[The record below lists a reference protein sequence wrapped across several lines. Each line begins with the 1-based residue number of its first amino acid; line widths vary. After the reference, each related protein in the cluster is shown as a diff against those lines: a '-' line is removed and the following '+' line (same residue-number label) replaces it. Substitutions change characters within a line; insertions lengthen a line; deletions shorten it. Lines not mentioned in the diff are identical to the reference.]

1 MAITREER
9 ESQTRGI
16 GRYLLVYL
24 CILIIAA
31 LQFMVAYSNLS
42 AYELLL
48 RLLPLATLEAV
59 LAVLFF
65 MHLWAEKRAF
75 VISVVVLTIFAL
87 AGLQYSWTDSFRL
100 LSCGGK
106 CS

>member
-1 MAITREER
+1 VDITPEARTAE
-9 ESQTRGI
+9 TRTV
-16 GRYLLVYL
+16 GRYLLVYF

-31 LQFMVAYSNLS
+31 LNFMVAYSNLS
-42 AYELLL
+42 AYEMLL
-48 RLLPLATLEAV
+48 RMLPLATLEAI

-65 MHLWAEKRAF
+65 MHLWAENRWF
-75 VISVVVLTIFAL
+75 VISVVCLTFFVLVS
-87 AGLQYSWTDSFRL
+87 LQYSWTDSFRL

>member
-1 MAITREER
+1 MAGTPELR
-9 ESQTRGI
+9 ESQTRGV
-16 GRYLLVYL
+16 GRYVLVYF

-42 AYELLL
+42 AYEMLL
-48 RLLPLATLEAV
+48 RLLPLATFEAI

-65 MHLWAEKRAF
+65 MHLWTEKRWF
-75 VISVVVLTIFAL
+75 VVSVIVVTLFVL
-87 AGLQYSWTDSFRL
+87 ASLQYPWTDSFRL
-100 LSCGGK
+100 LTCGGK